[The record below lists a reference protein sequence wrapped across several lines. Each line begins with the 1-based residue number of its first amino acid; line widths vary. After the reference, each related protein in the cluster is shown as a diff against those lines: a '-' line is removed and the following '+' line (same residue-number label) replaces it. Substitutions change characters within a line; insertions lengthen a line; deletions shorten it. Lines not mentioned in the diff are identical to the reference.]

1 MEVWGQMTVLNRV
14 FWVSPIEKLA
24 SVLRLERGEEIIH
37 EYFWGES
44 GPGRGSSQCKGPEA
58 GMCLICSK
66 NSPEACVPRAES
78 QEGEQL
84 AWTGSLGG
92 SRSPWDL
99 VSRCK
104 YSSFYSGGVT
114 NLI

>member
-1 MEVWGQMTVLNRV
+1 MEVWGQMTLLNRV
-14 FWVSPIEKLA
+14 FQVSPIEKLA

-66 NSPEACVPRAES
+66 NNPEACVPRAES
-78 QEGEQL
+78 QEGKQL
-84 AWTGSLGG
+84 AWTGSLGRG
-92 SRSPWDL
+92 ADPPGTLFSI
-99 VSRCK
+99 VSTLA
-104 YSSFYSGGVT
+104 FT
-114 NLI
+114 LEE